1 MKRVYLTSGIVI
13 LIILLTGCS
22 ALGKANS
29 TSAPATQAVEIET
42 ESPALETTVPTVEAA
57 NAPAAETTEAPAP
70 TEEAVINH
78 EMMPAEPV
86 YTRDQKTSDC
96 NTGERAALGAT
107 TLVAVSC
114 DDWSKDKLERPVDF
128 VNGSYFPWLDI
139 VSASMGTNQAWMFA
153 NVQFYKDAAGKVPQD
168 MLVGLELDLNLDS
181 RGDILVLASGLK
193 SSEWTTNGVQVWKD
207 ANGDVGGSKAHSPD
221 GQAGDGYETLLFD
234 SGKGDDP
241 DLAWARIDPA
251 AGATVEFA
259 FKPSLLPKNQV
270 FAWWA
275 WSGQGKVGPQMIE
288 MVDSQSEADLW
299 QVDNT
304 CGWIFNAKPSHML
317 VNICDFVV
325 PTATPL
331 PTPTPRPQQQPGNSC
346 VEPPGGCAA
355 LGPGWIFYKCECVLF
370 N

>member
-1 MKRVYLTSGIVI
+1 MKRIYFMGGIVI
-13 LIILLTGCS
+13 LIIALTGCS
-22 ALGKANS
+22 VLGNS
-29 TSAPATQAVEIET
+29 SPNSASAAQAEAVKTEPPVLETTAPATEA
-42 ESPALETTVPTVEAA
+42 TTP
-57 NAPAAETTEAPAP
+57 PAAEITEAPAP
-70 TEEAVINH
+70 TEEVVIIH

-96 NTGERAALGAT
+96 NTGDRAALGAT
-107 TLVAVSC
+107 TLVAAGC
-114 DDWSKDKLERPVDF
+114 DDWSEGKLERPVDF

-153 NVQFYKDAAGKVPQD
+153 SVQFYKDAVGKIPQEL
-168 MLVGLELDLNLDS
+168 LVGLELDLNLDS
-181 RGDILVLASGLK
+181 RGDILVLAYGLN
-193 SSEWTTNGVQVWKD
+193 STEWTTKGVQVWKD
-207 ANGDVGGSKAHSPD
+207 ANGDVGGSKAHFPD

-251 AGATVEFA
+251 TGVAVEFA

-275 WSGQGKVGPQMIE
+275 WSGQGKVGPHMIE
-288 MVDSQSEADLW
+288 MVDSQNEAALW

-304 CGWIFNAKPSHML
+304 CGWIFNAKPSRML

-331 PTPTPRPQQQPGNSC
+331 PTPTPQPQKPVNSC

-355 LGPGWIFYKCECVLF
+355 LGPGWIFFKCRCVLF